1 MNGRTTRTA
10 SLRWSAWLLVGL
22 MTLSTSAAT
31 ANQKSEDYTK
41 HPGYVSFEGLGHF
54 DADEALVEIDLTEVL
69 LTMAGQIM
77 KGSDPELADVLS
89 KLKLVRVQKFALEE
103 RDAKDV
109 EAKVDDMAK
118 KLEKDGWMRVV
129 RVREDA
135 DHVHVYFKITDGL
148 LQGITVMAIEDRD
161 TAAFVNIVGE
171 IDPEQI
177 GRLGAKFNIDEL
189 HDIEWDWNDQG
200 KRRNRRDRDRDDR

>member
-1 MNGRTTRTA
+1 
-10 SLRWSAWLLVGL
+10 
-22 MTLSTSAAT
+22 
-31 ANQKSEDYTK
+31 
-41 HPGYVSFEGLGHF
+41 
-54 DADEALVEIDLTEVL
+54 
-69 LTMAGQIM
+69 M